1 MAPPKVPDG
10 WEVETPQAIPEG
22 WEVEKPADA
31 PTSPVEPGTPLDK
44 ALKAQTGD
52 VVTVDTPTGPAKFT
66 RSGSRFMTGD
76 ELSTAMKSGPGPGER
91 VLEGALSFL
100 SGGGPLLDEMAGYSK
115 AIDPRVGMKHLA
127 GKVTGDAAP
136 SPLEVY
142 RRARDSARR
151 DVSMATRNASPVADV
166 MGLKVPVLPA
176 LGAIAPTLA
185 TGNPATVLGRIG
197 LSGVLG
203 AEQAVGGSQADLT
216 RGEVADFGKDVLVGG
231 GAGLAAGGAAEG
243 LSAPFRMLSGKLGTL
258 AGEAKDAV
266 AAATQKTKDEAV
278 KSAVGGLGRVVAT
291 QGNSMETVLEALR
304 NPQWFDDA
312 TVQAAY
318 RLAESPEGKVLLS
331 RAAQNNMAKLTQSL
345 NAEDAARQAL
355 DAAKSAAAPSAV
367 ASEVAAKTAPSAIL
381 SDVGGKAWKSIG
393 QRALLGAAGSGLGAG
408 AAWLT
413 GADPKVGAGI
423 GASAGF
429 MPQGALQFMRNQAAS
444 PTVRYGATSL
454 IGRLLESEAGGVAK
468 GAAMVS
474 PLGQQGARET
484 ADEREEA
491 SISAFLNGG

>member
-1 MAPPKVPDG
+1 MSEPFDPDAYLAKKSG
-10 WEVETPQAIPEG
+10 DDFDPDAYLA
-22 WEVEKPADA
+22 KPAPD
-31 PTSPVEPGTPLDK
+31 VEPGTPLDK

-115 AIDPRVGMKHLA
+115 AIDPRVGMKHLV
-127 GKVTGDAAP
+127 GKVTGDTAP

-258 AGEAKDAV
+258 ASEAKDAV
-266 AAATQKTKDEAV
+266 TAATQKTKDEAMR
-278 KSAVGGLGRVVAT
+278 SAVGGLGRVVAS
-291 QGNSMETVLEALR
+291 QGNSMETVMEVLR

-318 RLAESPEGKVLLS
+318 RMAESPEGKILLS
-331 RAAQNNMAKLTQSL
+331 RAAQNNMAKFAQSL
-345 NAEDAARQAL
+345 EAEASARGALGAANA
-355 DAAKSAAAPSAV
+355 AAAPSAV
-367 ASEVAAKTAPSAIL
+367 ASEVASKTAPGAIL
-381 SDVGGKAWKSIG
+381 SDLGEKAWRSVG
-393 QRALLGAAGSGLGAG
+393 QRALMSAAGGAAGGALGWA
-408 AAWLT
+408 T
-413 GADPKVGAGI
+413 GMDPKWTAGI
-423 GASAGF
+423 GAGAGYAT
-429 MPQGALQFMRNQAAS
+429 PGTLQFLRNQAAS
-444 PTVRYGATSL
+444 PTVQYGATSL
-454 IGRLLESEAGGVAK
+454 IGRLLESGTGGVAK
-468 GAAMVS
+468 GASAVS
-474 PLGQQGARET
+474 PVAQKAK
-484 ADEREEA
+484 DEAEEE
-491 SISAFLNGG
+491 SIQAFLRGL